1 MMALMKAMTKNAPVI
16 KNVLE
21 RLLIVLGVVASKIL
35 NYFFFKCI
43 PHFKLNFSYC
53 VPKDFCNKSEDC
65 KGDYE
70 VCVHAGGRYEG
81 KCVGLRNR
89 RDKINCD
96 L

>member
-1 MMALMKAMTKNAPVI
+1 MLHEIGNGDEGNDEECPSDQKCLR
-16 KNVLE
+16 VL
-21 RLLIVLGVVASKIL
+21 SSS
-35 NYFFFKCI
+35 
-43 PHFKLNFSYC
+43 FSYC

-70 VCVHAGGRYEG
+70 VCVHVGGRYEG